1 MTQAILTTRGSD
13 ESRQVELNP
22 EGTTIG
28 RSPACDIVIDSRDV
42 SRQHACAF
50 CDRSGRWVFEDLG
63 SSNGLFVN
71 GVRVEACTVGAGD
84 EVTIGPASLSLSG
97 PPELRT
103 EPAVASQ
110 TPHIIVQDFGTEVFY
125 DRPKLDECPKAPCPE
140 RLEHIRKHLSELTSL
155 PMVYAEACRVLAW
168 RPKTAA
174 AVFRM
179 SEQGRPASKMPE
191 VLAYHFGGSPADT
204 GVPARP
210 EGDWPAAAFR
220 VSHRLLDAVRLKG
233 QPLMTKSIFSCDTQ
247 VTMSLIDEHSPRAL
261 ICVQL
266 GAYQG
271 CVDLLYVDVLIDDR
285 TRPGPEEMFALA
297 QAAGRHIVQV
307 GANLASG

>member
-1 MTQAILTTRGSD
+1 MTQAILTTQGSD

-28 RSPACDIVIDSRDV
+28 RGPACDIVIDSRDV
-42 SRQHACAF
+42 SRRHACVF
-50 CDRSGRWVFEDLG
+50 RNRSGQWVFEDLG

-71 GVRVEACTVGAGD
+71 GVRVEACTVGPDD
-84 EVTIGPASLSLSG
+84 EVMIGPVSLSLSG

-103 EPAVASQ
+103 GPAVVSKA
-110 TPHIIVQDFGTEVFY
+110 PHIIVQDFGTEVFY
-125 DRPKLDECPKAPCPE
+125 DRPKLDECPKAPCPDRFE
-140 RLEHIRKHLSELTSL
+140 QIHRRLSELTSL
-155 PMVYAEACRVLAW
+155 PTVYAEACRGLAW
-168 RPKTAA
+168 RPRTAA

-204 GVPARP
+204 GVPARA
-210 EGDWPAAAFR
+210 ETDWPAAAFR
-220 VSHRLLDAVRLKG
+220 VSHRLLDAVRLNG

-261 ICVQL
+261 ICVSL
-266 GAYQG
+266 SAHDGRI
-271 CVDLLYVDVLIDDR
+271 DLLYIDVLIDER
-285 TRPGPEEMFALA
+285 APPGPEETFALV

-307 GANLASG
+307 GANLTPG

>member
-28 RSPACDIVIDSRDV
+28 RSPACDIVVDSPDV

-84 EVTIGPASLSLSG
+84 EVTIGPVSLSLSG
-97 PPELRT
+97 PPGSKT
-103 EPAVASQ
+103 EPVVTSRA
-110 TPHIIVQDFGTEVFY
+110 PHIIVQDFGTEVFY
-125 DRPKLDECPKAPCPE
+125 DRPKLDECPKTPCPG
-140 RLEHIRKHLSELTSL
+140 RLDRIRKRLSELTNLSV
-155 PMVYAEACRVLAW
+155 VYTEACRGLGW
-168 RPKTAA
+168 RPRTAA

-179 SEQGRPASKMPE
+179 SEQGGRASKMPE

-204 GVPARP
+204 GVPARA
-210 EGDWPAAAFR
+210 ETDWPTAAFR
-220 VSHRLLDAVRLKG
+220 VSHRLLDAVRLRG
-233 QPLMTKSIFSCDTQ
+233 RPLMTKSIFSCDTQ

-261 ICVQL
+261 ICVPL
-266 GAYQG
+266 GAHEG
-271 CVDLLYVDVLIDDR
+271 RIDLLYIDVLIDDR
-285 TRPGPEEMFALA
+285 VPPGPEEMFALV
-297 QAAGRHIVQV
+297 QAVGRHIVQL